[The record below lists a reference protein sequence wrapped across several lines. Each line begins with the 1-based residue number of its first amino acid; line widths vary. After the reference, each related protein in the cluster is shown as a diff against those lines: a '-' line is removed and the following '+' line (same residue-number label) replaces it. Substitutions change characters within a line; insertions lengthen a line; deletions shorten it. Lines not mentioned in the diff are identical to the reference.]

1 METIVIQ
8 PKNKDEADFLTNLLL
23 KLNFT
28 IRETSGNIIEF
39 VSSSENKE
47 VAESNNKKSSQKE
60 MLKTDLKESFSEIE
74 KMNRGKKEKKSLEQ
88 FLNEF

>member
-28 IRETSGNIIEF
+28 IRETTGNIIEF

-47 VAESNNKKSSQKE
+47 ITESNNKKNSQRE

-74 KMNRGKKEKKSLEQ
+74 KMSQGKKEK
-88 FLNEF
+88 NP

>member
-1 METIVIQ
+1 METIIIQ
-8 PKNKDEADFLTNLLL
+8 PKNKDEVDFLTNLLL

-28 IRETSGNIIEF
+28 IRETTGNIIEF

-47 VAESNNKKSSQKE
+47 IPESNNKRSSQKE

-74 KMNRGKKEKKSLEQ
+74 KMSKGKKEKKSLEQ